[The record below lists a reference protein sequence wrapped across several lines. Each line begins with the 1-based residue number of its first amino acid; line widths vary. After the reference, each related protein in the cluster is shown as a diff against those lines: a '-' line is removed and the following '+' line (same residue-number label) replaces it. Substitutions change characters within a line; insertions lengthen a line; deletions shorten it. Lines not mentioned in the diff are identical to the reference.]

1 MSLTDPASAPSRRN
15 AVPAPDSPSVSVV
28 IPHYNST
35 ASLGRALAGA
45 AAQTLLPLEVIIVDD
60 CSAPE
65 ELGALRALDF
75 TGLPFPVRVL
85 EQERN
90 HGPATARNRG
100 WDAARGDWIAF
111 LDSDDSWHPRRLGLQ
126 MGALTP
132 ATLMISADSVELS
145 GGAKAPRPLDSVGP
159 ERLRM
164 RHHLVRNP
172 HTTSSVL
179 LRRDLPLRFT
189 TGRSFAEDY
198 ELWIRIAALGEVLTL
213 PTPLA
218 YFHKA
223 QFGTSGLSS
232 RIWKMVAGE
241 HETFVLLRHDGVISG
256 PQFFLAESIMLG
268 RIARRLALRT
278 LRNVRRQGG

>member
-1 MSLTDPASAPSRRN
+1 M
-15 AVPAPDSPSVSVV
+15 
-28 IPHYNST
+28 
-35 ASLGRALAGA
+35 
-45 AAQTLLPLEVIIVDD
+45 
-60 CSAPE
+60 
-65 ELGALRALDF
+65 
-75 TGLPFPVRVL
+75 
-85 EQERN
+85 
-90 HGPATARNRG
+90 AR
-100 WDAARGDWIAF
+100 
-111 LDSDDSWHPRRLGLQ
+111 
-126 MGALTP
+126 
-132 ATLMISADSVELS
+132 
-145 GGAKAPRPLDSVGP
+145 
-159 ERLRM
+159 
-164 RHHLVRNP
+164 
-172 HTTSSVL
+172 
-179 LRRDLPLRFT
+179 RFT